1 MENAER
7 TPLYR
12 VENGVAFLTMN
23 RPETLNSFTQDFV
36 LEINDAI
43 RRAEEDSAVR
53 VLLVTGEGRGFTS
66 GGNLQEL
73 AAMNRDR
80 LRAVYDV
87 DSTADMVRLLYN
99 VKKPVIAAVNGPAF
113 GAGIAMAM
121 ACDILIASDRAQFG
135 YSFTGLGFCPDSG
148 STWFLVQRVGYYK
161 ACEILFSAK
170 TLKADELLSLGLV
183 NQVVQADELLP
194 TAEKLAVQLARGP
207 ALALMLQKRVL
218 RNAVSTSFEQNRDYE
233 AVSQI
238 FASQSDDCLE
248 GLTAAL
254 ERRRPCFQGK

>member
-1 MENAER
+1 MENGQR

-12 VENGVAFLTMN
+12 TENGIAWLTLN
-23 RPETLNSFTQDFV
+23 RPESLNSFTQDFV

-43 RRAEEDSAVR
+43 RKADEDPKVR
-53 VLLVTGEGRGFTS
+53 VLVVTGEGRGFTS
-66 GGNLQEL
+66 GGNLSEL
-73 AAMNRDR
+73 AAMNKDR
-80 LRAVYDV
+80 LRAIYDV

-121 ACDILIASDRAQFG
+121 ACDILIASENAQFG

-148 STWFLVQRVGYYK
+148 STWFLTQKVGYNK

-170 TLKADELLSLGLV
+170 TLKAEELLALGLV
-183 NQVVQADELLP
+183 NQVVPAEQLLP
-194 TAEKLAVQLARGP
+194 AAAKAASRIAAGP
-207 ALALMLQKRVL
+207 AVALMLQKRVL
-218 RNAVSTSFEQNRDYE
+218 RNAVTATFEQNRDYE

-238 FASQSDDCLE
+238 FASQTEDCAE
-248 GLTAAL
+248 GLAAAL
-254 ERRRPCFQGK
+254 ERRRPEFKGR